1 MVGSKTV
8 SQCKNFYFNYKK
20 RQNLDEIL
28 QQHKLKMV
36 STPPTPSRLP
46 GPHVGA
52 APQAGGRCSTST
64 SCLVVPTRGLAA
76 GIRLCH
82 KSPPGHGDDPVCQA
96 RPPSAPP
103 WLPWSPGSNTSGCVE
118 EGARWAVRALE

>member
-36 STPPTPSRLP
+36 RAPSQPTPGSVDLSQQGLVCFPHPSGGAFIVLEGKLWGAGSGAGEGCPPICPWEVWRRESCCVGDAWASEVRLVRREIRSSRRS
-46 GPHVGA
+46 GA
-52 APQAGGRCSTST
+52 APC
-64 SCLVVPTRGLAA
+64 
-76 GIRLCH
+76 
-82 KSPPGHGDDPVCQA
+82 
-96 RPPSAPP
+96 
-103 WLPWSPGSNTSGCVE
+103 
-118 EGARWAVRALE
+118 